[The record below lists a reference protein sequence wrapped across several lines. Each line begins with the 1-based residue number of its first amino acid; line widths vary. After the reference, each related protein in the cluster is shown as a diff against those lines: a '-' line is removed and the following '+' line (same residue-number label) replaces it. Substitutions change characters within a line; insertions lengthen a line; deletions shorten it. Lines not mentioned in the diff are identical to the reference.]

1 MATKYYA
8 VKKGL
13 STGVFFTWDECKKMV
28 DGYPGAIYKSFP
40 TFEEAEAFVK
50 GETYL
55 KPAAGATNGAAANV
69 AATRKSANAE
79 VIYEAG
85 ALTAYVDG
93 SYNVA
98 TEEFSYGMVLL
109 AEGLEETYCEK
120 YADAELASMRNV
132 AGEIKGAEA
141 AMRYAV
147 EKGYRKLYI
156 YHDYE
161 GIAKWCQGLWKTN
174 KEGTIAYK
182 AYFDSIQDK
191 IEVVFKKV
199 AAHTGNTYN
208 EMADKLAKKAL
219 GIE

>member
-40 TFEEAEAFVK
+40 TFEEAECFVK
-50 GETYL
+50 GVPYVKVEGSALT
-55 KPAAGATNGAAANV
+55 ATNQGKN
-69 AATRKSANAE
+69 SA
-79 VIYEAG
+79 VDVVYEPG
-85 ALTAYVDG
+85 ALIAYVDG

-109 AEGLEETYCEK
+109 AEGVEETFSEK

-132 AGEIKGAEA
+132 AGEIKGAEV
-141 AMRYAV
+141 AMRFAV
-147 EKGYRKLYI
+147 EKGYRKLYL

-182 AYFDSIQDK
+182 AYYDSIKDRL
-191 IEVVFKKV
+191 EVVFMKV
-199 AAHTGNTYN
+199 AAHTGVTYN

>member
-40 TFEEAEAFVK
+40 TFEEAECFVK
-50 GETYL
+50 GEEYV
-55 KPAAGATNGAAANV
+55 KPVASVVKGMATNAE
-69 AATRKSANAE
+69 TDIKSANAE
-79 VIYEAG
+79 VVYEPG
-85 ALTAYVDG
+85 ALIAYVDG

-109 AEGLEETYCEK
+109 AEGVEETYCEK
-120 YADAELASMRNV
+120 YADAELATMRNV

-141 AMRYAV
+141 AMRFAV
-147 EKGYRKLYI
+147 EKGYRKLYL

-182 AYFDSIQDK
+182 AYYDSIKDK
-191 IEVVFKKV
+191 LEVVFKKV
-199 AAHTGNTYN
+199 AAHTGITYN
-208 EMADKLAKKAL
+208 EMADKLAKNAL

>member
-40 TFEEAEAFVK
+40 TFEEAECFVK
-50 GETYL
+50 GVPYEKAETNVEPTKNAL
-55 KPAAGATNGAAANV
+55 KKEAKTV
-69 AATRKSANAE
+69 SE
-79 VIYEAG
+79 VVYEAG
-85 ALTAYVDG
+85 TLTAYVDG
-93 SYNVA
+93 SYNIETV
-98 TEEFSYGMVLL
+98 EFSYGMVLL
-109 AEGLEETYCEK
+109 AEGLEETFAQK
-120 YADAELASMRNV
+120 FADEELATMRNV

-147 EKGYRKLYI
+147 ANGYQKLYL

-182 AYFDSIQDK
+182 AYFDSIKDK
-191 IEVVFKKV
+191 LEVVFRKV
-199 AAHTGNTYN
+199 AAHTGDTYN

-219 GIE
+219 GIS

>member
-8 VKKGL
+8 VRKGL

-28 DGYPGAIYKSFP
+28 VGYPGAIYKGFP
-40 TFEEAEAFVK
+40 TFEEAECFVK
-50 GETYL
+50 GVPYVKTETQ
-55 KPAAGATNGAAANV
+55 V
-69 AATRKSANAE
+69 AKANAE

-98 TEEFSYGMVLL
+98 TGEFSYGMVLL
-109 AEGLEETYCEK
+109 AEGIEETFAAK
-120 YADAELASMRNV
+120 FANTELATMRNV

-147 EKGYRKLYI
+147 EKGYQKLYL

-191 IEVVFKKV
+191 LEVVFKKV
-199 AAHTGNTYN
+199 VAHTGVTYN
-208 EMADKLAKKAL
+208 EKADKLAKKAL

>member
-40 TFEEAEAFVK
+40 TFEEAECFVK
-50 GETYL
+50 GVPYE
-55 KPAAGATNGAAANV
+55 K
-69 AATRKSANAE
+69 AE
-79 VIYEAG
+79 PEAKTVSEVVYEAG

-93 SYNVA
+93 SYNMETA
-98 TEEFSYGMVLL
+98 EFSYGMVLL
-109 AEGLEETYCEK
+109 AEGLEETFAQK
-120 YADAELASMRNV
+120 FADEELATMRNV

-147 EKGYRKLYI
+147 ANGYQKLYL

-191 IEVVFKKV
+191 LEVVFRKV
-199 AAHTGNTYN
+199 AAHTGDTYN

-219 GIE
+219 GIS

>member
-28 DGYPGAIYKSFP
+28 EGYPGAIYKSFP
-40 TFEEAEAFVK
+40 TFEEAECFVK
-50 GETYL
+50 GVPFVKVEADAEVANGDKVLETA
-55 KPAAGATNGAAANV
+55 KMA
-69 AATRKSANAE
+69 SE
-79 VIYEAG
+79 VIYEDG

-93 SYNVA
+93 SYNIETA
-98 TEEFSYGMVLL
+98 EFSYGMVLL
-109 AEGLEETYCEK
+109 AKGLEETFSEK
-120 YADAELASMRNV
+120 FADEELATMRNV

-141 AMRYAV
+141 AMRYAIAN
-147 EKGYRKLYI
+147 GYQKLYV

-191 IEVVFKKV
+191 LEVVFKKV
-199 AAHTGNTYN
+199 AAHTGDTYN

-219 GIE
+219 GIL

>member
-13 STGVFFTWDECKKMV
+13 STGVFFTWDECKKQV
-28 DGYPGAIYKSFP
+28 FEYPGAVYKSFP

-50 GETYL
+50 GEAYV
-55 KPAAGATNGAAANV
+55 KPNVGAINGGAAKTVATANGG
-69 AATRKSANAE
+69 NAE

-85 ALTAYVDG
+85 AVTAYVDG

-98 TEEFSYGMVLL
+98 TGEFSYGMVLL
-109 AEGLEETYCEK
+109 AEGLEETFCEK
-120 YADAELASMRNV
+120 FLDAELGAMRNV

-141 AMRYAV
+141 AMRYAIAN
-147 EKGYRKLYI
+147 GYKKLYL

-191 IEVVFKKV
+191 LEVVFKKV

>member
-28 DGYPGAIYKSFP
+28 HEYPGAIYKSFSS
-40 TFEEAEAFVK
+40 FEEAECFVK
-50 GETYL
+50 GVPYVKTE
-55 KPAAGATNGAAANV
+55 AEVAND
-69 AATRKSANAE
+69 TSSE

-98 TEEFSYGMVLL
+98 TEEFAYGVVFL
-109 AEGLEETYCEK
+109 AEGLEESCNQK
-120 YADAELASMRNV
+120 YADPELASMRNV

-141 AMRYAV
+141 AMRYAI
-147 EKGYRKLYI
+147 EKGYQKLYI

-161 GIAKWCQGLWKTN
+161 GIAKWCLGEWKTN
-174 KEGTIAYK
+174 KEGTKAYK

-191 IEVVFKKV
+191 LEVVFKKV
-199 AAHTGNTYN
+199 AAHTGDTYN
-208 EMADKLAKKAL
+208 EMADKLAKSAL

>member
-1 MATKYYA
+1 MAKKYYA
-8 VKKGL
+8 VQKGQ
-13 STGVFFTWDECKKMV
+13 STGVFLSWEECEKQVK
-28 DGYPGAIYKSFP
+28 GFAGAVYKSFS
-40 TFEEAEAFVK
+40 TFEEAERFVRGDGYVK
-50 GETYL
+50 TDV
-55 KPAAGATNGAAANV
+55 ANGN
-69 AATRKSANAE
+69 SAD

-93 SYNVA
+93 SFNIA

-109 AEGLEETYCEK
+109 AEGLEQTYSEK
-120 YADAELASMRNV
+120 FSDTDLAAMRNV
-132 AGEIKGAEA
+132 SGEIKGAEA

-147 EKGYRKLYI
+147 EHGYSKLYL

-191 IEVVFKKV
+191 LEIVFQKV
-199 AAHTGNTYN
+199 TAHTGNTYN

-219 GIE
+219 GID

>member
-28 DGYPGAIYKSFP
+28 DGYPGAIYKSFS
-40 TFEEAEAFVK
+40 TFEEAECFVK
-50 GETYL
+50 GVPFVKAE
-55 KPAAGATNGAAANV
+55 AGAEVADGDKVLGAAKIA
-69 AATRKSANAE
+69 SE

-85 ALTAYVDG
+85 TLTAYVDG
-93 SYNVA
+93 SYNVETA
-98 TEEFSYGMVLL
+98 EFSYGMVLL
-109 AEGLEETYCEK
+109 AEGIEETFSQK
-120 YADAELASMRNV
+120 FSDAELATMRNV

-147 EKGYRKLYI
+147 EHGYQKLYV

-191 IEVVFKKV
+191 LEVVFKKV
-199 AAHTGNTYN
+199 AAHTGDTYN

-219 GIE
+219 GIA

>member
-40 TFEEAEAFVK
+40 TFEEAECFVK
-50 GETYL
+50 GVPYVKVEGSAST
-55 KPAAGATNGAAANV
+55 ATNQGKN
-69 AATRKSANAE
+69 SA
-79 VIYEAG
+79 VDVVYEPG
-85 ALTAYVDG
+85 TLTAYVDG

-109 AEGLEETYCEK
+109 AEGVEETFSEK

-132 AGEIKGAEA
+132 AGEIKGAEV
-141 AMRYAV
+141 AMRFAV
-147 EKGYRKLYI
+147 EKGYRKLYL

-182 AYFDSIQDK
+182 AYYDSIKDRL
-191 IEVVFKKV
+191 EVVFMKV
-199 AAHTGNTYN
+199 AAHTGVTYN

>member
-40 TFEEAEAFVK
+40 TFEEAECFVK
-50 GETYL
+50 GVPYEKAETNVEPT
-55 KPAAGATNGAAANV
+55 KNASKKAAKTV
-69 AATRKSANAE
+69 SE
-79 VIYEAG
+79 VVYEAG

-93 SYNVA
+93 SYNMETV
-98 TEEFSYGMVLL
+98 EFSYGMVLL
-109 AEGLEETYCEK
+109 AEGLEETFAQK
-120 YADAELASMRNV
+120 FADEELATMRNV

-147 EKGYRKLYI
+147 ANGYQKLYL

-191 IEVVFKKV
+191 LEVVFRKV
-199 AAHTGNTYN
+199 AAHTGDTYN

-219 GIE
+219 GIS

>member
-28 DGYPGAIYKSFP
+28 DGYPGAIYKSFS
-40 TFEEAEAFVK
+40 TFEEAECFVK
-50 GETYL
+50 GEVYV
-55 KPAAGATNGAAANV
+55 KPVASVVKGMATNV
-69 AATRKSANAE
+69 QTDTKSVDAE
-79 VIYEAG
+79 VVYEPG
-85 ALTAYVDG
+85 TLTAYVDG

-98 TEEFSYGMVLL
+98 TEEFSYGMLLL
-109 AEGLEETYCEK
+109 AEGVEETFSEK

-132 AGEIKGAEA
+132 AGEIKGAEV
-141 AMRYAV
+141 AMRYAI
-147 EKGYRKLYI
+147 EKGYRKLYL

-182 AYFDSIQDK
+182 AYYDSIKDRL
-191 IEVVFKKV
+191 EVVFKKV
-199 AAHTGNTYN
+199 AAHTGVTYN